1 MNLYICIQ
9 SNTNMSH
16 LGLRI
21 QLARIEKGMN
31 QDDLSHAIGK
41 SKALISHIERTGKV
55 KYSTLKLISKAL
67 GISIE
72 KLNSQPE
79 SEANSQASNIEML
92 NLTIESLRKE
102 NELLKELLENQKRI
116 ISLMDTNKK

>member
-1 MNLYICIQ
+1 
-9 SNTNMSH
+9 MSH

-31 QDDLSHAIGK
+31 QDDLSNAIGK

-67 GISIE
+67 GISME
-72 KLNSQPE
+72 KLNAIPE
-79 SEANSQASNIEML
+79 SEAVAQNSNIEML
-92 NLTIESLRKE
+92 KLTIDSLKKE
-102 NELLKELLENQKRI
+102 NELLKELLDNQKKI
-116 ISLMDTNKK
+116 IALMDSERK